1 MCTRGSRCWSDTKAK
16 HVSLEKR
23 MQKAKSSLK
32 SVRDSITN
40 ASKAGDFTAYSKLRK
55 QEESVTSRIQNL
67 NTQLR
72 HNQRDMDG
80 TKTGRKK
87 LEAQIAQT
95 GDAKERKQLTDRLA
109 AAEALRFA
117 REYAYQQEANP
128 RTPLLR
134 IAS

>member
-16 HVSLEKR
+16 HVSLENR
-23 MQKAKSSLK
+23 VRKSMESLK
-32 SVRDSITN
+32 SVQENQTK
-40 ASKAGDFTAYSKLRK
+40 ASKAGDFTAYSKYRK
-55 QEESVTSRIQNL
+55 QGEALSSRIENL

-80 TKTGRKK
+80 TKTGRRK

-95 GDAKERKQLTDRLA
+95 GDPKERDKLTNRIA

-117 REYAYQQEANP
+117 REYAYQQETNP

-134 IAS
+134 IA